1 MTDCGHERNASDSAG
16 PTRVRGSRRAFTL
29 IELLMNRDAECGRE
43 RTNVN
48 QCKGV
53 V

>member
-1 MTDCGHERNASDSAG
+1 MTDCGHERNTRDSAG

-29 IELLMNRDAECGRE
+29 IELLTLDAECGLE
-43 RTNVN
+43 RAIAN
-48 QCKGV
+48 QGEEV